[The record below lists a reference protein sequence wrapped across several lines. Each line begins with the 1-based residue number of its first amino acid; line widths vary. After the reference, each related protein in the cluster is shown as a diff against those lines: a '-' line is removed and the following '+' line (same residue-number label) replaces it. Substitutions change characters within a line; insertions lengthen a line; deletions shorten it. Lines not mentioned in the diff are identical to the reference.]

1 MPLFYAR
8 ARPEIDLL
16 ALQAAIEPSHALKE
30 GDTYAP
36 EWPDNGLEFNSARA
50 GLKWLLTRLRAQR
63 QKSLSVGVQA
73 LTCPVI
79 LSAILESGNLP
90 VFLDISREHLS
101 SPLNE
106 VSRSSAEVLILTHLS
121 GIPNPDYA
129 AIAKECKRRNVLLI
143 EDLAQTW
150 GASVCGAKV
159 GTLGDVAL
167 LSFGFDKP
175 ISAFRGG
182 MLWVNESGALP
193 KLLPELHHDYRELPQ
208 EASAGAAGD
217 LYRLSLYYDLTEPD
231 AYQAGLNY
239 YSLADAISVRQGK
252 SGERIQREF
261 GILQSLPA
269 YRVFDRIYGK
279 ACEWVPIRVQRLGEP
294 KKRYLGS
301 LFATYEEVAERRRQ
315 VALRARAYLEKDIP
329 GLEFPGNPGSAT
341 TAPCRLTALARS
353 SSERDDIIARLR
365 DRGIEAG
372 GFNWS
377 YLVMERFHPRV
388 LAHRLASQASQF
400 PNAKDVSSRI
410 LNLPI
415 WSESIWA

>member
-1 MPLFYAR
+1 MSLFYVR

-30 GDTYAP
+30 GDTHAP
-36 EWPDNGLEFNSARA
+36 EWPDNGLGFNSARA

-101 SPLNE
+101 SPLSE
-106 VSRSSAEVLILTHLS
+106 VSRLSVEVLILTHLS
-121 GIPNPDYA
+121 GIPNPDYVS
-129 AIAKECKRRNVLLI
+129 IATECRHRNVLLI

-150 GASVCGAKV
+150 GASVGGTKV

-182 MLWVNESGALP
+182 MLWVNESGALS
-193 KLLPELHHDYRELPQ
+193 KLLPELHCDYRALPQ
-208 EASAGAAGD
+208 EAPASAARD
-217 LYRLSLYYDLTEPD
+217 LYRLSLYYGLTEPN

-239 YSLADAISVRQGK
+239 YSLADEISVRQGK
-252 SGERIQREF
+252 SVERIRREF
-261 GILQSLPA
+261 GTLQSLPA
-269 YRVFDRIYGK
+269 YRIFDRIYGK
-279 ACEWVPIRVQRLGEP
+279 ACEWFPIRVQRLGEP
-294 KKRYLGS
+294 KKRYLAA
-301 LFATYEEVAERRRQ
+301 LFPTYEEVAERRRQ
-315 VALRARAYLEKDIP
+315 VALRARAYLETSMP

-341 TAPCRLTALARS
+341 TAPCRLAALTPS
-353 SSERDDIIARLR
+353 SSERNDVITRLR
-365 DRGIEAG
+365 NRGIEAG
-372 GFNWS
+372 GFTWS
-377 YLVMERFHPRV
+377 CLVMEPFHPLV
-388 LAHRLASQASQF
+388 LVHGLASQSSQF
-400 PNAKDVSSRI
+400 PNAKDVSSRL

>member
-1 MPLFYAR
+1 MPLFYVR
-8 ARPEIDLL
+8 ARPAIDLL
-16 ALQAAIEPSHALKE
+16 ALQAVIESSHELKE
-30 GDTYAP
+30 GDTRVP
-36 EWPDNGLEFNSARA
+36 EWPDNGLGFNSARA

-73 LTCPVI
+73 FTCESV

-101 SPLNE
+101 SPLSE
-106 VSRSSAEVLILTHLS
+106 VSRSLAEVLILTHLS

-129 AIAKECKRRNVLLI
+129 GIATECKRRNVLLI

-150 GASVCGAKV
+150 GASVCGAIV

-182 MLWVNESGALP
+182 MLWVNKSGSLP
-193 KLLPELHHDYRELPQ
+193 KLLPELHRDYWALPQ
-208 EASAGAAGD
+208 EAPAGAARD
-217 LYRLSLYYDLTEPD
+217 LYRLSLYYGLTEPD
-231 AYQAGLNY
+231 VYQAGLNY

-252 SGERIQREF
+252 SVERIRREV

-269 YRVFDRIYGK
+269 YRVFDRIYGRSR
-279 ACEWVPIRVQRLGEP
+279 EWFPIRVQRLGEP
-294 KKRYLGS
+294 KKRYLAA
-301 LFATYEEVAERRRQ
+301 LFAAYEEIAERRRQ
-315 VALRARAYLEKDIP
+315 LALRARAYLEKDMP

-353 SSERDDIIARLR
+353 SSERDDVIARLR

-377 YLVMERFHPRV
+377 YLAMERF
-388 LAHRLASQASQF
+388 HRLASQASQF